1 MIILLT
7 AAFSA
12 RSQHTF
18 RGTSLSEALIA
29 LDNSSKRYNIT
40 FVYDELEDFTV
51 SKTIPQSRSL
61 SDAVRE
67 VCGFYPVR
75 VVVQGRE
82 IFVEYT
88 QKDRMKLKGRLV
100 DDNKT

>member
-1 MIILLT
+1 MRRVLCIIILLT

-51 SKTIPQSRSL
+51 SKTIPQGQSL
-61 SDAVRE
+61 PDAVTLHYSE
-67 VCGFYPVR
+67 QETLP
-75 VVVQGRE
+75 
-82 IFVEYT
+82 
-88 QKDRMKLKGRLV
+88 
-100 DDNKT
+100 